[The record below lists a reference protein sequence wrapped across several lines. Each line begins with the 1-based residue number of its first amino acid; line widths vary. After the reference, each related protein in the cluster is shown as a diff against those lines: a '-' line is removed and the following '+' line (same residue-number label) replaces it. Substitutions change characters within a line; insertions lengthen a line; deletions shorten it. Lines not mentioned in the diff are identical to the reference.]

1 MKTEYSLACD
11 VAIGAAIRTERR
23 KRGLSQSDLA
33 AQLQLRGIDLEN
45 YIICKIES
53 GCRACTFMELFAIC
67 SVLRLPLSDLPLPS
81 AIC

>member
-11 VAIGAAIRTERR
+11 VAIGAVIRTERC

-53 GCRACTFMELFAIC
+53 GRRACTFMELFAIC
-67 SVLRLPLSDLPLPS
+67 SVLQVPLSDLPLPS
-81 AIC
+81 AVR

>member
-33 AQLQLRGIDLEN
+33 AQLQLRGIDLTKMVVSRIEN
-45 YIICKIES
+45 
-53 GCRACTFMELFAIC
+53 GCRACSFMELFAIC
-67 SVLRLPLSDLPLPS
+67 SVLQMPLSDLPLPS
-81 AIC
+81 GIC